1 MRRVEQ
7 VLGKPVLEP
16 IKTKMD
22 QVHLAL
28 DKVAPEFAN
37 SINFSNVSWVWS
49 PNTSAFYSV
58 GGIPWVNVGPV
69 DLNATVRGYMEVIKK
84 PSKEEFYGYW
94 ELSED
99 LWYYF
104 AFFNGELGVYSS
116 DPGFLAAIREAVKS
130 DKKGKLVVVEAAADE
145 KDAFLKRFLAY
156 YRGTSPAKK
165 AKKVTA
171 PTKTPTPATKS
182 KKGGF

>member
-1 MRRVEQ
+1 M
-7 VLGKPVLEP
+7 
-16 IKTKMD
+16 
-22 QVHLAL
+22 AL
-28 DKVAPEFAN
+28 DKVAPEFSN
-37 SINFSNVSWVWS
+37 SINFSGVKWNWS
-49 PNTSAFYSV
+49 PNTSSFYSV

-69 DLNATVRGYMEVIKK
+69 DLNITVRGYMEVIKK

-116 DPGFLAAIREAVKS
+116 DPAFLATIREAVKS
-130 DKKGKLVVVEAAADE
+130 DKKGKLVVVEAAGDE
-145 KDAFLKRFLAY
+145 KDAFVKRFLAY
-156 YRGTSPAKK
+156 YQGSVPTKKTTKKAAAPAKS
-165 AKKVTA
+165 TA
-171 PTKTPTPATKS
+171 PATKA

>member
-1 MRRVEQ
+1 M
-7 VLGKPVLEP
+7 
-16 IKTKMD
+16 
-22 QVHLAL
+22 AL

-49 PNTSAFYSV
+49 PNTSSFYSV
-58 GGIPWVNVGPV
+58 GGIPLVNVGPV
-69 DLNATVRGYMEVIKK
+69 DMNASIRGYMEVVKK

-104 AFFNGELGVYSS
+104 AYFNGELGVYSS
-116 DPGFLAAIREAVKS
+116 DPAFLASIREAVKS
-130 DKKGKLVVVEAAADE
+130 DKKGKLVVVEAAGDE
-145 KDAFLKRFLAY
+145 KDAFVKRFLAF
-156 YRGTSPAKK
+156 YRGS
-165 AKKVTA
+165 A
-171 PTKTPTPATKS
+171 PTKKTKKVATPSKTEAPTTKS